1 MIGKLKCGSGICE
14 KMRNFFCS
22 AGKELNMFC
31 NSDLGD
37 SVTPY
42 LIVGSMRSRVEAVKG
57 SGKNNPT
64 HL

>member
-1 MIGKLKCGSGICE
+1 
-14 KMRNFFCS
+14 MRNFFCS